1 MEFYRLF
8 EGNQEPDKLRY
19 QTRHVPNLFE
29 LPVLF
34 YAGCIVAFVTGTV
47 DTLLVGT
54 AWLFVLTRYVHS
66 YFHLTSNVVFYRAWS
81 FVAGFVVIVFM
92 WLVLSIR
99 LISLGSARSP
109 DVAIRRLT
117 LMRPPVVKKV
127 RFHPRTQLI
136 AALIDC

>member
-1 MEFYRLF
+1 MTSTGVGPYAVHAGEAYVPHGVHTACINVEFYRLF
-8 EGNQEPDKLRY
+8 ESNQEPDKLRY

-66 YFHLTSNVVFYRAWS
+66 YFHLTAQLQHR
-81 FVAGFVVIVFM
+81 FM
-92 WLVLSIR
+92 RRV
-99 LISLGSARSP
+99 
-109 DVAIRRLT
+109 DVKLATI
-117 LMRPPVVKKV
+117 
-127 RFHPRTQLI
+127 
-136 AALIDC
+136 